1 MSLQPV
7 SSKSVDPLAN
17 VPVCRA
23 LGLAE
28 GGAGE
33 EEEQE
38 ERHAGLDFGQEEGRG
53 GLVFG
58 PYWPCFSRW
67 GLCTFSQ
74 QTMFTRQ
81 GGKVVAQRD

>member
-7 SSKSVDPLAN
+7 SSESVDPLAN

-33 EEEQE
+33 QE
-38 ERHAGLDFGQEEGRG
+38 EREKRHPALEFGQEEGHG
-53 GLVFG
+53 GLDLG
-58 PYWPCFSRW
+58 PSWPGFSRW
-67 GLCTFSQ
+67 GLCTFIQ
-74 QTMFTRQ
+74 
-81 GGKVVAQRD
+81 